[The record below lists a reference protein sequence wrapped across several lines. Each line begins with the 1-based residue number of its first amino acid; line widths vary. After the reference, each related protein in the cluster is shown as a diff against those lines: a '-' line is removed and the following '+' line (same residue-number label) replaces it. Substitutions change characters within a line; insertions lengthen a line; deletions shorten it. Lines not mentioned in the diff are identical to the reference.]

1 MILNISHISL
11 STNSLK
17 KVENFYVK
25 KLKFKIVHEFTNSKT
40 GQIYGYFLKISKKNY
55 LEFFFI

>member
-40 GQIYGYFLKISKKNY
+40 GQIYGYFLKFQKK
-55 LEFFFI
+55 LFRVFFI